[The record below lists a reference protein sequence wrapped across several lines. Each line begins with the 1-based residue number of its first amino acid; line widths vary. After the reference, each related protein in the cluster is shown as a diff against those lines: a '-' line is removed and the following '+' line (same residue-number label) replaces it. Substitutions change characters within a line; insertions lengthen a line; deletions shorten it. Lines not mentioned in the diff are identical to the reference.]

1 MTQPVRSGLEFQP
14 RSPALPKPALA
25 LGLQCPYHGETNPSH
40 QPGKKALGVFRELV
54 WKFGGMQG
62 WKTAAELKSSD
73 IIVCC
78 RVIYLLQL
86 NLVIFQLF
94 QLSKNRLHLDGP
106 GWGGAARNSSLLI
119 LGNLVFLPLLLGFQ
133 FWPVFFKISSPFQ
146 VLLTV
151 VSPLCSSLQPV
162 GSWDGLKARPVLAG
176 CCNVGEMEASSPAST
191 PGISGSAGE
200 TTHSPLSL
208 LKWAW
213 LFNSHQGAGFAED
226 NKLGF

>member
-1 MTQPVRSGLEFQP
+1 MNRSLIQATQPTTLCLSSPSLQELGNFPGMTQPARSGLEFQP

-25 LGLQCPYHGETNPSH
+25 LGLQSPYHGETNPSH

-54 WKFGGMQG
+54 CKFGEMQG

-106 GWGGAARNSSLLI
+106 GCGGGGRRETLLY
-119 LGNLVFLPLLLGFQ
+119 
-133 FWPVFFKISSPFQ
+133 
-146 VLLTV
+146 
-151 VSPLCSSLQPV
+151 
-162 GSWDGLKARPVLAG
+162 
-176 CCNVGEMEASSPAST
+176 
-191 PGISGSAGE
+191 
-200 TTHSPLSL
+200 
-208 LKWAW
+208 
-213 LFNSHQGAGFAED
+213 
-226 NKLGF
+226 